1 MRHLREVTLF
11 LVFFGLAV
19 SAGKVQAQDE
29 QILDEIVAIV
39 GDYII
44 LKSDVDGFVMGMM
57 QQQQLPYSDELWL
70 NSRNQLID
78 EKVLVIHAKR
88 DTNLVVSDEQ
98 VERML
103 DQRIG
108 QMSARMGG
116 DKELE
121 KIYGRRIVDLRDD
134 LTPDFRDQ
142 LLADQL
148 RNNRLRSIKATP
160 SDIDDWFSQF
170 PTDSLPTLP
179 DIVRISHIVKKPSV
193 TEEARAEAREI
204 LETIRDTVLT
214 GKITIEEMAELFSDD
229 PGSADNGGLYLDT
242 PLSQLVPTF
251 AAIASR
257 SSVGVYSRIFETKFG
272 LHFLRVNARRGDVI
286 DYNHILIA
294 FDERKFKKT
303 AALERLAALR
313 DSLMSSEVSFASIAR
328 SESEDDLSS
337 VRGGWVVDP
346 NSGERDLY
354 LENLDGLWQTTLLP
368 MEVGDISE
376 PSEVMLQD
384 GKKAY
389 HIVLL
394 QKRLPAH
401 VVNVETDYALIEG
414 LALRD
419 KQARILQ
426 EWLVSLKKA
435 VYIDMRG
442 TSRGLYSSEN

>member
-11 LVFFGLAV
+11 LVFLGIAV
-19 SAGKVQAQDE
+19 SAGNVRAQDE

-57 QQQQLPYSDELWL
+57 QQQQIPYNDELWL

-88 DTNLVVSDEQ
+88 DTNLVVTDAQ
-98 VERML
+98 VNQML

-108 QMSARMGG
+108 QMSASVGG
-116 DKELE
+116 DKKLEEL
-121 KIYGRRIVDLRDD
+121 YGRRIIDIRAE

-148 RNNRLRSIKATP
+148 RSNRLRSIKATP
-160 SDIDDWFSQF
+160 SDIDDWFNQF

-179 DIVRISHIVKKPSV
+179 DIARVSHIVKRPTV
-193 TEEARAEAREI
+193 TKDARDEAREI
-204 LETIRDTVLT
+204 LSTIRDTVLT
-214 GKITIEEMAELFSDD
+214 GKTTIEEMAGLFSDD
-229 PGSADNGGLYLDT
+229 PGSVNNGGLYEST

-251 AAIASR
+251 AAVASR
-257 SSVGVYSRIFETKFG
+257 TSVGVFSHIFETKFG

-294 FDERKFKKT
+294 FDEKKFDNA
-303 AALERLAALR
+303 AALERLLVLR
-313 DSLMSSEVSFASIAR
+313 DSIMTGEASFAGIAR
-328 SESEDDLSS
+328 SESEDDFSS

-354 LENLDGLWQTTLLP
+354 IENLDGLWQTTLLP
-368 MEVGDISE
+368 MKVGDISE
-376 PSEVMLQD
+376 PSEVQLQD
-384 GKKAY
+384 GKKAF
-389 HIVLL
+389 HIVFL
-394 QKRLPAH
+394 QKRVASH

-414 LALRD
+414 LALRA
-419 KQARILQ
+419 KQNSV
-426 EWLVSLKKA
+426 LVKWMASLKEQ

-442 TSRGLYSSEN
+442 TARGLYSSGN

>member
-19 SAGKVQAQDE
+19 SADKVQAQDE

-88 DTNLVVSDEQ
+88 DTKLVVSDEQ

-108 QMSARMGG
+108 QMSVRVGG

-160 SDIDDWFSQF
+160 SDIDDWFS
-170 PTDSLPTLP
+170 
-179 DIVRISHIVKKPSV
+179 
-193 TEEARAEAREI
+193 
-204 LETIRDTVLT
+204 
-214 GKITIEEMAELFSDD
+214 
-229 PGSADNGGLYLDT
+229 
-242 PLSQLVPTF
+242 
-251 AAIASR
+251 
-257 SSVGVYSRIFETKFG
+257 
-272 LHFLRVNARRGDVI
+272 
-286 DYNHILIA
+286 
-294 FDERKFKKT
+294 
-303 AALERLAALR
+303 
-313 DSLMSSEVSFASIAR
+313 
-328 SESEDDLSS
+328 
-337 VRGGWVVDP
+337 
-346 NSGERDLY
+346 
-354 LENLDGLWQTTLLP
+354 
-368 MEVGDISE
+368 
-376 PSEVMLQD
+376 
-384 GKKAY
+384 
-389 HIVLL
+389 
-394 QKRLPAH
+394 
-401 VVNVETDYALIEG
+401 
-414 LALRD
+414 
-419 KQARILQ
+419 
-426 EWLVSLKKA
+426 
-435 VYIDMRG
+435 
-442 TSRGLYSSEN
+442 